1 MKYLVIFL
9 IPFIFQMDHYKS
21 KREQMVKTQI
31 IARGIT
37 NPRVLEAMSKV
48 ERHKL
53 VPQNMREYAYEDR
66 PLPIGGGQ
74 TISQPYIVAY
84 MSALLQPKPEMKI
97 LEIGTGSGYQAAVL
111 AEIVRE
117 VYTIEIVAE
126 LGIRSEKALKEM
138 GYENI
143 WVKIGD
149 GYQGW
154 PEEGPFD
161 GIIVTAAAEKIPQP
175 LITQL
180 KEGGRL
186 IIPVGPNNETQELM
200 LVEKTK
206 GKTKISKMLPVRFVP
221 FTRDT
226 L

>member
-1 MKYLVIFL
+1 M
-9 IPFIFQMDHYKS
+9 
-21 KREQMVKTQI
+21 
-31 IARGIT
+31 
-37 NPRVLEAMSKV
+37 
-48 ERHKL
+48 
-53 VPQNMREYAYEDR
+53 
-66 PLPIGGGQ
+66 
-74 TISQPYIVAY
+74 ISQPYIVAY
-84 MSALLQPKPEMKI
+84 MTALLQPKPEMKI
-97 LEIGTGSGYQAAVL
+97 LEIGMGSGYQAAVL
-111 AEIVRE
+111 AEIVKE

-126 LGIRSEKALKEM
+126 LGLRSEKALKEM
-138 GYENI
+138 GYDNI
-143 WVKIGD
+143 KVRIGD

-154 PEEGPFD
+154 PENGPFD
-161 GIIVTAAAEKIPQP
+161 GIIVTAASEKIPPP

-206 GKTKISKMLPVRFVP
+206 GKTKITKMLPVRFVP